1 MSDEKRHIQELREI
15 LEDMTIADY
24 IWDAWF
30 DAIFDAAYIEL
41 KRAESNRSRNLSWRP
56 VPFLEAARD
65 LANGMESSHV
75 RDPNEE
81 LPEIIRRLKSLILEI
96 EREEKLIEL
105 GI

>member
-30 DAIFDAAYIEL
+30 DAIFDAACIEL
-41 KRAESNRSRNLSWRP
+41 KRAESHRWRP

-81 LPEIIRRLKSLILEI
+81 LPEIIQRLKSLILEI